1 MYDQNGRPVDI
12 ENVDEDLRVTN
23 GFKDKGQITPDEEL
37 KALID
42 TNVGYEKQEPITFWR
57 EKLED
62 GTFYHSKSSGKQ
74 PFAKNND
81 FLKTFKHY
89 KHYHD

>member
-1 MYDQNGRPVDI
+1 M
-12 ENVDEDLRVTN
+12 
-23 GFKDKGQITPDEEL
+23 
-37 KALID
+37 ID

-62 GTFYHSKSSGKQ
+62 GTFYHSKSSGTQ

-89 KHYHD
+89 KHYHDWSMLKFCYVIFLDELIIQFSLFSFYIKRFLSII

>member
-1 MYDQNGRPVDI
+1 M
-12 ENVDEDLRVTN
+12 
-23 GFKDKGQITPDEEL
+23 
-37 KALID
+37 ID
-42 TNVGYEKQEPITFWR
+42 TGVGYEKQEPITFWR
-57 EKLED
+57 EKLQD
-62 GTFYHSKSSGKQ
+62 GTFYHSKPSGTQ